1 MKRFLLLLSFMTRI
15 PIKEVEYNREE
26 LGKSMIFFPLVG
38 VIIGIFLIFTY
49 RIFLMLTSNFLITSI
64 FIVLVE
70 ILLTGA
76 LHLDGLADTFDGIY
90 SYRDKDKILEI
101 MKDSRIGTNG
111 VIALLV
117 TLCLKISCIYF
128 LISYGLNYILV
139 IYPIIGRLAS
149 LSSCVF
155 SPYAKKDGMGKCFVD
170 YTNKKSLL
178 IAFLYSLIFF
188 FSVIRE
194 SVFEIAIFISLALPL
209 VILIF
214 SFFFSK
220 KMERTIGGITGDT
233 LGALLELS
241 ETLYLILVVIV
252 LNIGINSLVWW

>member
-15 PIKEVEYNREE
+15 PIKEVEYDREE

-76 LHLDGLADTFDGIY
+76 IHLDGLADTFDGIY

-194 SVFEIAIFISLALPL
+194 SVFEIGLFIAIALPL
-209 VILIF
+209 IILIF
-214 SFFFSK
+214 SFLFSK

-252 LNIGINSLVWW
+252 LNIGINNLVWW